1 MTPTARAI
9 EDLKDFYEMAR
20 QRGLKA
26 VRWEQLPAVGRALF
40 LEKHG
45 YKVSG
50 MSLEALYIFIKE
62 LEREQE
68 IKNLPPLELT
78 EEERKAFREAIEE
91 VERENQEGSGGLG
104 NLGTDEAGDR
114 EEEADE
120 LIKVA
125 EELGDLLQIFDEDR
139 IRPGPVASLLM
150 DHMSLV
156 TLEDTGEV
164 LVYKGGKYHHD
175 GETAVKKVLQMAFE
189 KAGLLHK
196 LTSYFV
202 KEVLEHVRRSTMVKR
217 SAFDRDLFILN
228 VKNGLLDLRTLE
240 LRPHS
245 PDYLS
250 LIQLPVRWDPKAE
263 CPRWDSF
270 IREIVD
276 EEDAKVL
283 QEFAGYTLL
292 RDCRFQKALMLVGSG
307 ANGKTTFLNILQK
320 VLGRENLSFR
330 SLHELTTNRFA
341 TADLYGKLANIYD
354 DLDARTLEDTGIFK
368 ILVTGG
374 EVQAEKKF
382 KNAFKFRNFAKLIFS
397 ANKVP
402 STYDDTRAFYRR
414 WLIINFPN
422 EFTGDKADP
431 HLEEKLST
439 PECLSYV
446 LKWAVEGL
454 RRLLIQGRF
463 SSDRDPAELEER
475 WLRASN
481 PAYAF
486 LMDETEEDPD
496 GVVSKDKLYR
506 AFIEYCKANKLPTLS
521 QRAFNQQV
529 KKWRRVSDGWVKI
542 NGKSHRAW
550 RGLRLKGKEQK
561 QEQEVLEIWV
571 K

>member
-1 MTPTARAI
+1 M
-9 EDLKDFYEMAR
+9 
-20 QRGLKA
+20 
-26 VRWEQLPAVGRALF
+26 
-40 LEKHG
+40 
-45 YKVSG
+45 
-50 MSLEALYIFIKE
+50 
-62 LEREQE
+62 
-68 IKNLPPLELT
+68 
-78 EEERKAFREAIEE
+78 
-91 VERENQEGSGGLG
+91 
-104 NLGTDEAGDR
+104 
-114 EEEADE
+114 
-120 LIKVA
+120 
-125 EELGDLLQIFDEDR
+125 
-139 IRPGPVASLLM
+139 
-150 DHMSLV
+150 
-156 TLEDTGEV
+156 
-164 LVYKGGKYHHD
+164 
-175 GETAVKKVLQMAFE
+175 
-189 KAGLLHK
+189 
-196 LTSYFV
+196 
-202 KEVLEHVRRSTMVKR
+202 
-217 SAFDRDLFILN
+217 
-228 VKNGLLDLRTLE
+228 
-240 LRPHS
+240 
-245 PDYLS
+245 
-250 LIQLPVRWDPKAE
+250 
-263 CPRWDSF
+263 
-270 IREIVD
+270 
-276 EEDAKVL
+276 
-283 QEFAGYTLL
+283 
-292 RDCRFQKALMLVGSG
+292 
-307 ANGKTTFLNILQK
+307 QK

-439 PECLSYV
+439 RECLSYV

-454 RRLLIQGRF
+454 RRLLIRGRF
-463 SSDRDPAELEER
+463 SSDKDPAELEER

-496 GVVSKDKLYR
+496 GTVAKDELYR

-542 NGKSHRAW
+542 KGKSHRAW
-550 RGLRLKGKEQK
+550 RGLVLKG
-561 QEQEVLEIWV
+561 QEQEKEKGTIEEWV
-571 K
+571 M

>member
-1 MTPTARAI
+1 MAETDRVI
-9 EDLKDFYEMAR
+9 QELKDFYEMAR
-20 QRGLKA
+20 ARGLKS
-26 VRWEQLPAVGRALF
+26 VRWEQIPAVGRAVIYSRLGW
-40 LEKHG
+40 KPT
-45 YKVSG
+45 G
-50 MSLEALYIFIKE
+50 MDLGALYNLIKE
-62 LEREQE
+62 MEREQE
-68 IKNLPPLELT
+68 IKNLPPIELT
-78 EEERKAFREAIEE
+78 DEEKEAMRKAIQE
-91 VERENQEGSGGLG
+91 VEQLFQEGTDGVG
-104 NLGTDEAGDR
+104 NLGTDEAGA
-114 EEEADE
+114 EEGEAEE
-120 LIKVA
+120 LKQVA
-125 EELGDLLQIFDEDR
+125 EEIGDFLAAFDNDM
-139 IRPGPVASLLM
+139 IKPGPVAELIK
-150 DHMSLV
+150 DHIHLV
-156 TLEDTGEV
+156 TLEDTGEI
-164 LVYKGGKYHHD
+164 LVYQGGKYRHG
-175 GETAVKKVLQMAFE
+175 GENVIKRVLQIAFE
-189 KAGLLHK
+189 RAWHLDR

-202 KEVLEHVRRSTMVKR
+202 KEVLEHIRRSTMVKR

-240 LRPHS
+240 LKPHS

-250 LIQLPVRWDPKAE
+250 LIQLPVKWDPSAQ

-292 RDCRFQKALMLVGSG
+292 RDCRYQKALMLVGSG

-320 VLGRENLSFR
+320 VLGRENLAFR

-354 DLDARTLEDTGIFK
+354 DLDAETLTNTGIFK

-374 EVQAEKKF
+374 EIQAEKKF

-463 SSDRDPAELEER
+463 SSDKDPAELEER

-486 LMDETEEDPD
+486 IQDETEEDPEAVTPKD
-496 GVVSKDKLYR
+496 GLYR
-506 AFIEYCKANKLPTLS
+506 AFIGYCKRNKLPTLS

-529 KKWRRVSDGWVKI
+529 KKWTRATDGWVKI
-542 NGKSHRAW
+542 QGRSHRAW
-550 RGLRLKGKEQK
+550 RGIRLKS
-561 QEQEVLEIWV
+561 QEQQQDKGTLEGWV